1 MRVYAKKKNALEEME
16 RTKER
21 VVLAEIV
28 YNRIWG

>member
-1 MRVYAKKKNALEEME
+1 MRVYAKKNALEEME

-21 VVLAEIV
+21 AVLAEIV